1 MVIVDSSV
9 WIDALNGK
17 ITPETIWL
25 RLALDREQVGLTSL
39 ILCEV
44 LQGIRFDRRFRETE
58 ERLRT
63 FTVFSSVTAELAVNA
78 AQNFRVL
85 QHLGVTVRKTV
96 DSLIATFCI
105 EAGHQLLHHD
115 SDFDPFEKHLGLRV
129 VHPPAIAPN

>member
-25 RLALDREQVGLTSL
+25 GMALGREQVGLTSL

-58 ERLRT
+58 ERLRA
-63 FTVFSSVTAELAVNA
+63 FQVFASVTAKLAVGA
-78 AQNFRVL
+78 AQNFRKL
-85 QHLGVTVRKTV
+85 QRRGVTVRKTI
-96 DSLIATFCI
+96 DCIIATFCI
-105 EAGHQLLHHD
+105 EEGHQLLHND
-115 SDFDPFEKHLGLRV
+115 RDFDAFETHLGLRV
-129 VHPPAIAPN
+129 LHPRLSH

>member
-105 EAGHQLLHHD
+105 EEGHQLLHHD

>member
-25 RLALDREQVGLTSL
+25 KLALDREQVGLTSL

-58 ERLRT
+58 QL
-63 FTVFSSVTAELAVNA
+63 FQKFPVFASMTVELAVGA
-78 AQNFRVL
+78 AQNFRLL
-85 QHLGVTVRKTV
+85 QRQGITVRKTI
-96 DSLIATFCI
+96 DCIIATFCI
-105 EAGHQLLHHD
+105 EEGHQLLHHD
-115 SDFDPFEKHLGLRV
+115 SDFEPFEEHLGLRV
-129 VHPPAIAPN
+129 VHPPSIPLN